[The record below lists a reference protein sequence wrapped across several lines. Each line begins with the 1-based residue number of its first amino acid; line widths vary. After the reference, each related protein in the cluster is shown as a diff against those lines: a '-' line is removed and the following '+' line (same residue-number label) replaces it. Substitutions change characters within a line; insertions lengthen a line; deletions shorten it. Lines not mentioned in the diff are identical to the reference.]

1 MTATT
6 IGTIT
11 VPLITDDM
19 STLDAAYAYAKAGW
33 YIGPAQN
40 GSKHPGSILG
50 KDWQHKTSRDN

>member
-1 MTATT
+1 VTATT

-33 YIGPAQN
+33 YIGPER
-40 GSKHPGSILG
+40 L
-50 KDWQHKTSRDN
+50 KTSRLDSR